1 LKRFTLA
8 VLTVC
13 VAGLTFGCQKS
24 SVIGIPPPQ
33 PSRLYVS
40 AFGNKTLSFFSQPFS
55 PTETPTVI
63 SVAPR
68 SPIGM
73 AVDSGGNLY
82 MAFENG
88 ASSGFSEFAAPI
100 SSTST
105 PVDTVIAGA
114 GEPYGALVDRSGNL
128 FISDAS
134 TNKIYK
140 FTTPATSPTLA
151 QTTAIASF
159 NRPEGMSLDL
169 PGNTFVAQEGNGTV
183 VVLPPNFGVAP
194 VPVGVLTLPVGVCPV
209 GVASD
214 VQDRL
219 FVADTC
225 GGNIQVYTP
234 PWGTAT
240 RTPAFEISPPGVLD
254 SPDFVMFDTSGNLY
268 VTYESSGNDVA
279 IFLPPFSGG
288 SFPSFQLMTPDA
300 VGEAFAP

>member
-1 LKRFTLA
+1 VKRFA
-8 VLTVC
+8 FVVLTAC
-13 VAGLTFGCQKS
+13 VAGLAFGCQKS

-33 PSRLYVS
+33 PPRLYVG
-40 AFGNKTLSFFSQPFS
+40 AFSNQTLSFFSQPFS

-63 SVAPR
+63 SVVPHD
-68 SPIGM
+68 PIGM
-73 AVDSGGNLY
+73 AVDSAGNLY
-82 MAFENG
+82 VANG
-88 ASSGFSEFAAPI
+88 AGGGTGFSEYAAPI
-100 SSTST
+100 SATST
-105 PVDTVIAGA
+105 PVDTPIAA
-114 GEPYGALVDRSGNL
+114 SSEPYGALIDRSGNL
-128 FISDAS
+128 FISDAGA
-134 TNKIYK
+134 NKIYK

-194 VPVGVLTLPVGVCPV
+194 VPVGVLTLPAGTCPV

-225 GGNIQVYTP
+225 SGNIQVYTP

-254 SPDFVMFDTSGNLY
+254 SPDFVIFDTAGNLY
-268 VTYESSGNDVA
+268 VSYESTGNDVA

-288 SFPSFQLMTPDA
+288 SFASFQLMAPDA
-300 VGEAFAP
+300 TGIAFAP